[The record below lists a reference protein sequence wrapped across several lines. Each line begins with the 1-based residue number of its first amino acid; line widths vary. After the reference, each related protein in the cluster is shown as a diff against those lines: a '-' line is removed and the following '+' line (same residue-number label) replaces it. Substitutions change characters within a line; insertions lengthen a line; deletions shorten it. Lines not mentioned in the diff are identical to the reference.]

1 MSSCK
6 LSIIIPVYNAERYI
20 KRCVKSITSQKID
33 DLEILLVND
42 ASTDNSLTECYSLSK
57 ADSRIRVLN
66 NDANG
71 GASVAR
77 NIGINCALG
86 EYIAFV
92 DSDDFWIKD
101 VRIKEYLKLLDS
113 HPAIDMLMFQMES
126 FFPSSNKMV
135 RSGSFPSIACEL
147 ESDKWQKSF
156 SVLNS
161 GVFPNS
167 PCNKIIRASFIHD
180 NSLFFTEGTTGE
192 DILWYFDAVES
203 SDNFLCVNQSYYVYD
218 HSNEYSVTK
227 QRAPISLPRIIFSI
241 SDKYK
246 FESSPIARLALGY
259 MAYEY
264 IILLCSLEDYPNEI
278 RDKAKDYIWLLDY
291 EDNRKVKLSKRLF
304 SVFGMKLG
312 IKVLQVYRDVIR
324 KYFAV

>member
-20 KRCVKSITSQKID
+20 ERCVNSITSQKID
-33 DLEILLVND
+33 DIEIILVND
-42 ASTDNSLTECYSLSK
+42 ASTDNSLAECYSLSN
-57 ADSRIRVLN
+57 ADSRILVFN
-66 NDANG
+66 NDSNG

-77 NIGINCALG
+77 NKGISCALG

-92 DSDDFWIKD
+92 DSDDFWTKD
-101 VRIKEYLKLLDS
+101 VRLKEYLEFLDS
-113 HPAIDMLMFQMES
+113 HPTIDMLMFQMDS

-135 RSGSFPSIACEL
+135 RSGSFPVIACEL

-167 PCNKIIRASFIHD
+167 PCNKIIRTSFIRD
-180 NSLFFTEGTTGE
+180 NNLFFTEGTTGE
-192 DILWYFDAVES
+192 DILWYFDLIES
-203 SDNFLCVNQSYYVYD
+203 SDNFLCVNESYYVYD

-227 QRAPISLPRIIFSI
+227 QKAPISLPRIIFSI

-246 FESSPIARLALGY
+246 LESSPIARLALGY

-264 IILLCSLEDYPNEI
+264 IILLCSLDDYDKEI
-278 RDKAKDYIWLLDY
+278 RSKSKDYIWLLDY
-291 EDNRKVKLSKRLF
+291 DSNRKVKLSKRLF
-304 SVFGMKLG
+304 SIVGVRLG
-312 IKVLQVYRDVIR
+312 VIILRLYRDVIR
-324 KYFAV
+324 KHFSV